1 MNIVMKYLL
10 IAGAATLLSACA
22 SSPNT
27 FSNADPDADF
37 SQYRTFG
44 YFPTL
49 STDNEQYQSLV
60 SSFLKVA
67 VAQEFDMRGLTHDEE
82 SPDIRVNFFI
92 NTKDKIKTRT
102 VPTMGG
108 GYYDYRDPFYDSWG
122 GYDDSWGGYGGH
134 ETRVDQYTEGTL
146 NIDVVDAKTN
156 KLVWE
161 GSVVGRLSEK
171 DIRNMEQTV
180 DEAVG
185 YVMNGF
191 PILPGGV
198 Q

>member
-1 MNIVMKYLL
+1 MQAKLRSVLM
-10 IAGAATLLSACA
+10 ATATIFLGACA
-22 SSPNT
+22 SAPNT
-27 FSNADPDADF
+27 FSNSDPDVDF
-37 SQYRTFG
+37 RQYRTFA

-49 STDNEQYQSLV
+49 STDTEQYQSMV

-67 VAQEFDMRGLTHDEE
+67 VAQELDMRGLTYDEE

-108 GYYDYRDPFYDSWG
+108 GYYDYRDPFYDP
-122 GYDDSWGGYGGH
+122 WGGYGGY

-161 GSVVGRLSEK
+161 GSVVGRLTEK
-171 DIRNMEQTV
+171 DVRNMEQTV

-185 YVMNGF
+185 FVMNGF
-191 PILPGGV
+191 PILPGAI
-198 Q
+198 QAN

>member
-1 MNIVMKYLL
+1 MNVVSKYLTM
-10 IAGAATLLSACA
+10 AGAAIVLGACA

-27 FSNADPDADF
+27 FSNSDPDVDF
-37 SQYRTFG
+37 SQYRTFA

-49 STDNEQYQSLV
+49 STDTEQYQSMV

-67 VAQEFDMRGLTHDEE
+67 VAQELDMRGLTYDEE

-108 GYYDYRDPFYDSWG
+108 GYYDYRDPFYDP
-122 GYDDSWGGYGGH
+122 WGGYGGY

-146 NIDVVDAKTN
+146 NIDVVDANTN

-161 GSVVGRLSEK
+161 GSVVGRLTEK
-171 DIRNMEQTV
+171 DVRDMEQTV

-185 YVMNGF
+185 FVMSGF
-191 PILPGGV
+191 PILPGAI
-198 Q
+198 QAN

>member
-1 MNIVMKYLL
+1 MHLL
-10 IAGAATLLSACA
+10 IRRALTAATVLLVTACA

-27 FSNADPDADF
+27 FFNADPDVDF
-37 SQYRTFG
+37 GQYKTFG

-49 STDNEQYQSLV
+49 STDTEQYQSMV
-60 SSFLKVA
+60 SNFLKVA
-67 VAQEFDMRGLTHDEE
+67 VAQELDMRGLTYDEE
-82 SPDIRVNFFI
+82 SPDIHINFFI

-108 GYYDYRDPFYDSWG
+108 GYYDYRDPFYDP
-122 GYDDSWGGYGGH
+122 WGGYGGY

-146 NIDVVDAKTN
+146 NIDVVDARTN

-161 GSVVGRLSEK
+161 GSVVGRLTEK
-171 DIRNMEQTV
+171 DVRNMEQTV

-185 YVMNGF
+185 IVMNGF
-191 PILPGGV
+191 PILPGAI
-198 Q
+198 QAN

>member
-1 MNIVMKYLL
+1 MM
-10 IAGAATLLSACA
+10 AGAVILLGACA
-22 SSPNT
+22 STPKT
-27 FSNADPDADF
+27 FSNADPEADF
-37 SQYRTFG
+37 SHYRTFG
-44 YFPTL
+44 YFSTL
-49 STDNEQYQSLV
+49 STDTAQYQSMV

-67 VAQEFDMRGLTHDEE
+67 VAQELDMRGLTYDEE

-92 NTKDKIKTRT
+92 NTQDKIKTRT

-108 GYYDYRDPFYDSWG
+108 DYYGYRDPFYDP
-122 GYDDSWGGYGGH
+122 WGGYGGY

-171 DIRNMEQTV
+171 DVRNMEQTV

-185 YVMNGF
+185 FVMDGF
-191 PILPGGV
+191 PILPGAI
-198 Q
+198 QAN

>member
-1 MNIVMKYLL
+1 MQVILRSMLM
-10 IAGAATLLSACA
+10 AGAAVFLGACA

-27 FSNADPDADF
+27 YSNSDPDVDF
-37 SQYRTFG
+37 SQYRTFA

-49 STDNEQYQSLV
+49 STDTAQYQSMV

-67 VAQEFDMRGLTHDEE
+67 VAQELDMRGLTYDEE

-108 GYYDYRDPFYDSWG
+108 GYYDYRDPFYDP
-122 GYDDSWGGYGGH
+122 WGGYGAY

-146 NIDVVDAKTN
+146 NIDVVDTRTN

-161 GSVVGRLSEK
+161 GSVVGRLTEK
-171 DIRNMEQTV
+171 DVRNMEQTV

-185 YVMNGF
+185 FVMNGF
-191 PILPGGV
+191 PLLPGAI
-198 Q
+198 QAN

>member
-1 MNIVMKYLL
+1 MHLL
-10 IAGAATLLSACA
+10 IRRIMMAVTVLLLASCA

-27 FSNADPDADF
+27 FSNADPDVDF
-37 SQYRTFG
+37 ALYRTYG

-49 STDNEQYQSLV
+49 STDTEQYQSMV
-60 SSFLKVA
+60 SNFLKVA
-67 VAQEFDMRGLTHDEE
+67 VAQELDKRGLTYDEE
-82 SPDIRVNFFI
+82 APQLRVNFFI

-102 VPTMGG
+102 VPTMGMGG

-122 GYDDSWGGYGGH
+122 GYGGY

-146 NIDVVDAKTN
+146 NIDVVDTATN

-161 GSVVGRLSEK
+161 GSVVGKLTDK

-180 DEAVG
+180 DEAVAA
-185 YVMNGF
+185 VMNGF
-191 PILPGGV
+191 PILPGAI
-198 Q
+198 QAN

>member
-1 MNIVMKYLL
+1 MV
-10 IAGAATLLSACA
+10 ATTIFLGACA
-22 SSPNT
+22 SAPNIY
-27 FSNADPDADF
+27 SNSDPDVDF
-37 SQYRTFG
+37 SQYRTFA

-49 STDNEQYQSLV
+49 STDTAQYQSMV

-67 VAQEFDMRGLTHDEE
+67 VAQELDMRGLTYDEE

-108 GYYDYRDPFYDSWG
+108 GYYDYRDPFYDP
-122 GYDDSWGGYGGH
+122 WGGYGGYGGY

-146 NIDVVDAKTN
+146 NIDVVDTRTN

-161 GSVVGRLSEK
+161 GSVVGRLTEK
-171 DIRNMEQTV
+171 DVRYMEQTV

-191 PILPGGV
+191 PILPGAI
-198 Q
+198 QAN